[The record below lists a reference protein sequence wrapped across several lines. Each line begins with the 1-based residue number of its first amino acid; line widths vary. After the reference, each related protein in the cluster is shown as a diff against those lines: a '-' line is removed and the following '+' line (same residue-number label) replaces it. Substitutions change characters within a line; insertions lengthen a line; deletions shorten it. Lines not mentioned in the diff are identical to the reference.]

1 MKRRAKMKIK
11 IKASDIEKAKTS
23 ITKLDSIIDAE
34 IARLSAN
41 IKDVGADCKKFVDNL
56 SKRSG
61 IK

>member
-1 MKRRAKMKIK
+1 MKIK

-41 IKDVGADCKKFVDNL
+41 IKDVGVDCKKFVDNL